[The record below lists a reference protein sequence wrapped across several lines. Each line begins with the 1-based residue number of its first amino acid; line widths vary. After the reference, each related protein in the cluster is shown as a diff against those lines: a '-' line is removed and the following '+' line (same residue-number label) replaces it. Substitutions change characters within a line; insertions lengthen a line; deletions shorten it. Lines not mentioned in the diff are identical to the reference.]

1 MDTLNKAPN
10 LISAITSDM
19 TKEEAVAAL
28 KFLLE
33 QADFSDTSKEIK
45 SQCFSIV
52 FILIDSLK

>member
-1 MDTLNKAPN
+1 MNALNQEPN
-10 LISAITSDM
+10 LISVITSDM
-19 TKEEAVAAL
+19 TKEEAIAAL